1 MTARVQSV
9 WSSCLERIS
18 DVIPKYSYNTWIRPL
33 RPISLEDRDPQ
44 ILRVEVPNVFH
55 QKWVEENYIEIV
67 YKSVREILGPQTTL
81 QLSLPLGLDDRLP
94 APSKQEAPAGAKM
107 PPAPPPLQVPFKPP
121 VAQGMQH
128 ASQTSF
134 TGQSRPGNMPQ
145 GLQQPVRPNIPVNN
159 HRAPGNGITPP
170 GAAPA
175 QGAPNNRIT
184 SAALNLGE
192 HHTFDE
198 FVEGAG
204 NRLSRSAAMAVAK
217 EPGSTSFNPLF
228 VYGDVGL
235 GKTHLAQ
242 AICNYAIKNKT
253 AKNPIY
259 VTIDNFTNQFISA
272 IRANRAHEFTNF
284 YRKVDL
290 LVVDDIQFLSG
301 KERTQ
306 EEFFHL
312 FNAIHQSGGQLVLCA
327 DRAPGDIQ
335 GIHNRLISRFHWG
348 LTTDISA
355 PDFET
360 RVAILLQKS
369 VRYKLSLNE
378 EIAETIAQSV
388 SRNVRE
394 LESVLTKI
402 LAHCSL
408 HGTPIT
414 QNLTESILQHYGS
427 VRNQVTMD
435 EIIEI
440 VSESFGTPSEYI
452 VGKSRKRE
460 IVIARHAA
468 MYLAKEFTHRSLKSI
483 GLHFAGRDHS
493 TVIHAVKAVADRIET
508 EPSFRQKL
516 EYAREIVR
524 KRVEGSRTGSP
535 RSN

>member
-1 MTARVQSV
+1 MSARVQTV
-9 WSSCLERIS
+9 WSNCLEKIS

-33 RPISLEDRDPQ
+33 RPIALEDRDPQ
-44 ILRVEVPNVFH
+44 VLRVEVPNVFH
-55 QKWVEENYIEIV
+55 QKWVEENYIDIV
-67 YKSVREILGPQTTL
+67 GKSVREILGPQTRL
-81 QLSLPLGLDDRLP
+81 QLSLPLALDEP
-94 APSKQEAPAGAKM
+94 AKPVEHDPQLI
-107 PPAPPPLQVPFKPP
+107 PLQARPPRPTSDVAPQPASPHRPLERAGGHKPLPNRPGITKPP
-121 VAQGMQH
+121 E
-128 ASQTSF
+128 
-134 TGQSRPGNMPQ
+134 
-145 GLQQPVRPNIPVNN
+145 
-159 HRAPGNGITPP
+159 
-170 GAAPA
+170 
-175 QGAPNNRIT
+175 NNRFT
-184 SAALNLGE
+184 SAALNLNE
-192 HHTFDE
+192 HYTFEE

-204 NRLSRSAAMAVAK
+204 NRLARSAAMAVAK

-228 VYGDVGL
+228 IYGDVGL

-242 AICNYAIKNKT
+242 AICNHAIANST
-253 AKNPIY
+253 AQNPIY

-355 PDFET
+355 PDLET

-369 VRYKLSLNE
+369 RRYKLSLDE

-408 HGTPIT
+408 HGTQVT
-414 QNLTESILQHYGS
+414 RNLTESILQHYGS

-440 VSESFGTPSEYI
+440 VAESFGTPSEYI

-460 IVIARHAA
+460 IVVARHAA

-493 TVIHAVKAVADRIET
+493 TVIHAVKAVQDRIET
-508 EPSFRQKL
+508 EPTFRQKL
-516 EYAREIVR
+516 EHAREIVR
-524 KRVEGSRTGSP
+524 RRVEGSRTASP

>member
-1 MTARVQSV
+1 MTARVQTV

-55 QKWVEENYIEIV
+55 QKWVEENYIDIV
-67 YKSVREILGPQTTL
+67 GKSVREILGPQTML
-81 QLSLPLGLDDRLP
+81 QLSLPLDLEDYTSSVVQKTIAQQDAPVAPKPTHVPPLQIPLEQQLDKQRELNRAVNHLP
-94 APSKQEAPAGAKM
+94 APPRPAMG
-107 PPAPPPLQVPFKPP
+107 QP
-121 VAQGMQH
+121 VAP
-128 ASQTSF
+128 
-134 TGQSRPGNMPQ
+134 RPAV
-145 GLQQPVRPNIPVNN
+145 QPN
-159 HRAPGNGITPP
+159 
-170 GAAPA
+170 AALK
-175 QGAPNNRIT
+175 PNNRTT
-184 SAALNLGE
+184 SAELNLNDQY
-192 HHTFDE
+192 TFEE

-204 NRLSRSAAMAVAK
+204 NRLARSAAMAVAK
-217 EPGSTSFNPLF
+217 EPGGTSFNPLF
-228 VYGDVGL
+228 MYGDVGL

-242 AICNYAIKNKT
+242 AICNHAIANNT
-253 AKNPIY
+253 ARNPIY

-355 PDFET
+355 PDLET

-369 VRYKLSLNE
+369 RRYKLSLDE
-378 EIAETIAQSV
+378 EIAHTIAQSV

-408 HGTPIT
+408 HGTSVT
-414 QNLTESILQHYGS
+414 RNLTESILQHYGS

-440 VSESFGTPSEYI
+440 VAESFGTPSEYI

-460 IVIARHAA
+460 IVVARHAA

-493 TVIHAVKAVADRIET
+493 TVIHAVKAVEDRIAT
-508 EPSFRQKL
+508 EASFRQKL
-516 EYAREIVR
+516 EHAREIVR
-524 KRVEGSRTGSP
+524 KRVEGSRTSSP

>member
-1 MTARVQSV
+1 MTARVQTI

-33 RPISLEDRDPQ
+33 RPIALDDKDPQ
-44 ILRVEVPNVFH
+44 VLRVEVPNVFH
-55 QKWVEENYIEIV
+55 QKWVEENYIDIV
-67 YKSVREILGPQTTL
+67 GKSVRDILGPQTTL
-81 QLSLPLGLDDRLP
+81 KLSLPLDLDGSPRT
-94 APSKQEAPAGAKM
+94 APEPSGFTQ
-107 PPAPPPLQVPFKPP
+107 PPAPPIQASYSQQAQAAQAAQMARPFSPTP
-121 VAQGMQH
+121 GVNRPAMPNNTAVNAHH
-128 ASQTSF
+128 APANRQA
-134 TGQSRPGNMPQ
+134 
-145 GLQQPVRPNIPVNN
+145 INN
-159 HRAPGNGITPP
+159 H
-170 GAAPA
+170 AAPTA
-175 QGAPNNRIT
+175 KAGE
-184 SAALNLGE
+184 SARSISSTLNLNE
-192 HHTFDE
+192 HYTFE
-198 FVEGAG
+198 EYVEGAG
-204 NRLSRSAAMAVAK
+204 NRLARSAAMAVAK
-217 EPGSTSFNPLF
+217 EPGATSFNPLF
-228 VYGDVGL
+228 MYGDVGL

-242 AICNYAIKNKT
+242 AICNYAIANGT

-312 FNAIHQSGGQLVLCA
+312 FNAIHQSSGQLVLLA

-355 PDFET
+355 PDLET
-360 RVAILLQKS
+360 RVAILMQKS
-369 VRYKLSLNE
+369 QRYKLSLNE

-408 HGTPIT
+408 HGTAVT

-440 VSESFGTPSEYI
+440 VAESFGTPSEYI

-460 IVIARHAA
+460 IVVARHAA

-493 TVIHAVKAVADRIET
+493 TVIHAVKAVDDRIAT
-508 EPSFRQKL
+508 EASFRQKL
-516 EYAREIVR
+516 EHAREIVR
-524 KRVEGSRTGSP
+524 KRVEGSRTSAP
-535 RSN
+535 RSH

>member
-1 MTARVQSV
+1 MSARIQTI
-9 WSSCLERIS
+9 WSNCLEKIS
-18 DVIPKYSYNTWIRPL
+18 TVIPKYSYNTWIRPM
-33 RPISLEDRDPQ
+33 RPISLEDQDPRV
-44 ILRVEVPNVFH
+44 LRVEVPNVFH
-55 QKWVEENYIEIV
+55 QKWVEENYIDIV
-67 YKSVREILGPQTTL
+67 GNSVREILGPRTTL
-81 QLSLPLGLDDRLP
+81 QLSLPLGLDEEL
-94 APSKQEAPAGAKM
+94 AAQHMAGTIVQQQVAQ
-107 PPAPPPLQVPFKPP
+107 PPHPAPPRPAPPQSVPIQQQSLPPQPASRRPLTPQR
-121 VAQGMQH
+121 GMQAPPQRPPQQVQQNST
-128 ASQTSF
+128 AS
-134 TGQSRPGNMPQ
+134 
-145 GLQQPVRPNIPVNN
+145 
-159 HRAPGNGITPP
+159 
-170 GAAPA
+170 
-175 QGAPNNRIT
+175 
-184 SAALNLGE
+184 LNLNE
-192 HHTFDE
+192 IYTFEE
-198 FVEGAG
+198 FVEGDG
-204 NRLSRSAAMAVAK
+204 NRLARSAAMAVAK

-228 VYGDVGL
+228 IYGDVGL

-242 AICNYAIKNKT
+242 AICNFAIENGT
-253 AKNPIY
+253 ARNAVY

-312 FNAIHQSGGQLVLCA
+312 FNAIHQSGGQIVLCA

-335 GIHNRLISRFHWG
+335 GVHNRLISRFHWG

-355 PDFET
+355 PDLET

-369 VRYKLSLNE
+369 KRYKLSLNE
-378 EIAETIAQSV
+378 EIAETIAHSV

-408 HGTPIT
+408 HGTAVT
-414 QNLTESILQHYGS
+414 QHLTESILQHYGS

-440 VSESFGTPSEYI
+440 VAESFDTPSEYI

-460 IVIARHAA
+460 IVVARHAA
-468 MYLAKEFTHRSLKSI
+468 MFLAKEFTHRSLKSI

-493 TVIHAVKAVADRIET
+493 TVIHAVKAVQDRIET
-508 EPSFRQKL
+508 EASFRQKL
-516 EYAREIVR
+516 EHARGIVR
-524 KRVEGSRTGSP
+524 RRVEGSRTGST
-535 RSN
+535 RNYIS